1 LRDLVLKAYIVELES
16 SRTKLAQLE
25 QELQRA
31 RQQGMF
37 IASGRT
43 GDHGGSTGGKLS
55 AHLFDFILAS
65 V

>member
-1 LRDLVLKAYIVELES
+1 VELES
-16 SRTKLAQLE
+16 SRAKLAQLE

-43 GDHGGSTGGKLS
+43 GDHGGSTGGK
-55 AHLFDFILAS
+55 
-65 V
+65 